1 MSERCTKPCKMM
13 LPKEGVDM
21 AKWAVVACD
30 QYTSEPDYW
39 EKVNEI
45 VGDAPSTVK
54 ITLPEIYLEGD
65 DVAER
70 TEKINAEMIRYEKDG
85 TLTELPTGMI
95 LLDRETGR
103 VCGRKGIMMAFDLEA
118 YDYHLGSTSLIRPT
132 EKTVEERIPPR
143 LAVRKNAS
151 MELPHIMLLIDD
163 PDRTVIEPIYEK
175 RSELKKVYDVELMQ
189 NGGHLTGWFIE
200 EGAMIDQIQNALD
213 KLADRAAFNKKYNL
227 EKDYP
232 IVQYA
237 TGDGNHSMATA
248 KANWENIKK
257 TLSEEEMKTH
267 PARFVLAEVVN
278 IHDES
283 LEIEAIYR
291 VLFGADPEDVVSA
304 AKEFFAKNGGS
315 VEEGEVSGAQV
326 FQWTAGNKKGAFSVI
341 NSKWAMEVATLQ
353 NFLDDYL
360 STRKNIKIDYIH
372 GLDALAQLSGQEGNM
387 GFYLPDPAKADLFR
401 GVIIDGVLPRK
412 TFSMG
417 EAQEKRFYMEARKIV
432 K

>member
-1 MSERCTKPCKMM
+1 MRCTKPCKMM

-30 QYTSEPDYW
+30 QYTSEPEYW
-39 EKVNEI
+39 KQVDEFVK
-45 VGDAPSTVK
+45 DAPSTVK

-70 TEKINAEMIRYEKDG
+70 TEKINAEMLRYEEDG
-85 TLTELPTGMI
+85 TLQELPSGMI

-103 VCGRKGIMMAFDLEA
+103 VTGRKGIMMAFDLEA
-118 YDYHLGSTSLIRPT
+118 YDYHLGSESLIRPT

-163 PDRTVIEPIYEK
+163 PERTVIEPIYEK
-175 RSELKKVYDVELMQ
+175 RDELKKVYDVELMQ
-189 NGGHLTGWFIE
+189 KGGHLTGWFIPEGDVTNQIE
-200 EGAMIDQIQNALD
+200 EALD

-227 EKDYP
+227 DKDYP
-232 IVQYA
+232 IVQFA

-248 KANWENIKK
+248 KANWERIKEG
-257 TLSEEEMKTH
+257 LSEEEKKTH

-291 VLFGADPEDVVSA
+291 VLFGADPDDVIAA
-304 AKEFFAKNGGS
+304 AKEFYAKNGGS
-315 VEEGEVSGAQV
+315 VEEGEVAGGQV
-326 FQWTAGNKKGAFSVI
+326 FKWTAGNKKGAYTVM
-341 NSKWAMEVATLQ
+341 NSKWSMEVATLQ

-360 STRKNIKIDYIH
+360 KDKKNIKIDYIH
-372 GLDALAQLSGQEGNM
+372 GLDSLAQLSEQDGNM
-387 GFYLPDPAKADLFR
+387 GFYLPDPAKGDLFR

>member
-1 MSERCTKPCKMM
+1 MAVRSTKPCKMM

-30 QYTSEPDYW
+30 QYTSEPEYW
-39 EKVNEI
+39 KEVNEF
-45 VGDAPSTVK
+45 VGDAPSTVR

-70 TEKINAEMIRYEKDG
+70 TEKINAEMIRYEKEG
-85 TLTELPTGMI
+85 ILQELPSGMI

-103 VCGRKGIMMAFDLEA
+103 VCGRKGLMMAFDLEE

-175 RSELKKVYDVELMQ
+175 RNEFKKVYDVELMQ
-189 NGGHLTGWFIE
+189 KGGHLTGWFIP
-200 EGAMIDQIQNALD
+200 EGDVTDKIQDALD
-213 KLADRAAFNKKYNL
+213 KLADRATFNKKYNL

-248 KANWENIKK
+248 KANWERIKEG
-257 TLSEEEMKTH
+257 LSEEEKMTH

-291 VLFGADPEDVVSA
+291 VLFGADPADVVEA
-304 AKEFFAKNGGS
+304 AKAFFEKNGGS
-315 VEEGEVSGAQV
+315 VEEGEVAGAQV
-326 FQWTAGNKKGAFSVI
+326 FKWTAGKKKGVFSVK

-372 GLDALAQLSGQEGNM
+372 GLDSLAQLSEQDGNM

>member
-1 MSERCTKPCKMM
+1 MAERCTKPCKMM

-30 QYTSEPDYW
+30 QYTSEPEYW
-39 EKVNEI
+39 NKVNEI

-54 ITLPEIYLEGD
+54 ITLPEIYLEGN
-65 DVAER
+65 DVEER
-70 TEKINAEMIRYEKDG
+70 TAKINAEMIRYEKEG
-85 TLTELPTGMI
+85 ILEELPTGMI
-95 LLDRETGR
+95 LLDRDTGR
-103 VCGRKGIMMAFDLEA
+103 VCGRKGLMMAFDLEA

-163 PDRTVIEPIYEK
+163 PDRTVIEPVYEK
-175 RSELKKVYDVELMQ
+175 RDQFKKVYDVELMQ
-189 NGGHLTGWFIE
+189 NGGHLTGWFIP
-200 EGAMIDQIQNALD
+200 EGEVVDQIQTALD
-213 KLADRAAFNKKYNL
+213 KLADRDSFNKKYNL
-227 EKDYP
+227 DKDYP
-232 IVQYA
+232 IVHYA

-248 KANWENIKK
+248 KANWERIKE
-257 TLSEEEMKTH
+257 TLTSEEIKTH

-278 IHDES
+278 IHDAS

-291 VLFGADPEDVVSA
+291 VLFGADPDDVIA
-304 AKEFFAKNGGS
+304 EAKKFFAANGGS
-315 VEEGEVSGAQV
+315 VEEGEVSGGQV
-326 FQWTAGNKKGAFSVI
+326 FKWTAGSRKGAFTVL

-372 GLDALAQLSGQEGNM
+372 GLDSLAQLSEQDGNM
-387 GFYLPDPAKADLFR
+387 GFYLPDPAKGDLFR

>member
-1 MSERCTKPCKMM
+1 MAVRSTKPCKMM

-30 QYTSEPDYW
+30 QYTSEPEYW
-39 EKVNEI
+39 KEVNDF
-45 VGDAPSTVK
+45 VGDAPSTVR
-54 ITLPEIYLEGD
+54 ITLPEIYLEGN

-70 TEKINAEMIRYEKDG
+70 TEKINAEMIRYEKEG
-85 TLTELPTGMI
+85 ILQELPSGMI

-103 VCGRKGIMMAFDLEA
+103 VCGRKGLMMAFDLEE

-175 RSELKKVYDVELMQ
+175 RNDFKKVYDVELMQ
-189 NGGHLTGWFIE
+189 KGGHLTGWFIP
-200 EGAMIDQIQNALD
+200 EGEVTDKIQDALD
-213 KLADRAAFNKKYNL
+213 KLADRETFNKKYNL
-227 EKDYP
+227 DKDYP

-248 KANWENIKK
+248 KANWERIKEG
-257 TLSEEEMKTH
+257 LSEEEKKTH

-291 VLFGADPEDVVSA
+291 VLFGADPSDVIAA

-315 VEEGEVSGAQV
+315 VEEGEVAGGQV
-326 FQWTAGNKKGAFSVI
+326 FKWTAGSKKGVFTVL

-372 GLDALAQLSGQEGNM
+372 GLDSLAQLSEQDGNM

>member
-1 MSERCTKPCKMM
+1 M
-13 LPKEGVDM
+13 LPKEGVDVS
-21 AKWAVVACD
+21 KWAVVACD
-30 QYTSEPDYW
+30 QYTSEPEYW

-70 TEKINAEMIRYEKDG
+70 TDKINAEMIKYVEDG
-85 TLTELPTGMI
+85 TLEELPSGMI

-103 VCGRKGIMMAFDLEA
+103 VTGRKGIMMAFDLEE
-118 YDYHLGSTSLIRPT
+118 YDYHLGSTSFIRPT

-151 MELPHIMLLIDD
+151 VELPHIMLLIDD

-175 RSELKKVYDVELMQ
+175 RNELKKVYDVELMQ

-200 EGAMIDQIQNALD
+200 EGELVDQIQNSLD
-213 KLADRAAFNKKYNL
+213 ALADRATFNKKYNL
-227 EKDYP
+227 DKDYP
-232 IVQYA
+232 IVWYA

-248 KANWENIKK
+248 KANWENIKA
-257 TLSEEEMKTH
+257 TLSPEEIEDH

-291 VLFGADPEDVVSA
+291 VLFGADSDDVINA
-304 AKEFFAKNGGS
+304 AKDFFGKNGGS
-315 VEEGEVSGAQV
+315 VVEGEVEGAQV
-326 FQWTAGNKKGAFSVI
+326 FKWTAGSKKGVFSVVD
-341 NSKWAMEVATLQ
+341 SKWAMEVATLQ

-360 STRKNIKIDYIH
+360 ASHKDVKIDYIH
-372 GLDALAQLSGQEGNM
+372 GTDSLAQLSSVEGNM
-387 GFYLPDPAKADLFR
+387 GFFLPDPAKADLFR

>member
-1 MSERCTKPCKMM
+1 MAVRSTKPCKMM

-30 QYTSEPDYW
+30 QYTSEPEYW
-39 EKVNEI
+39 KEVNEF

-54 ITLPEIYLEGD
+54 ITLPEIYLEGE

-70 TEKINAEMIRYEKDG
+70 TEKINAEMIRYEKEG
-85 TLTELPTGMI
+85 IVEELPSGMI

-103 VCGRKGIMMAFDLEA
+103 VCGRKGLMMAFDLEE

-175 RSELKKVYDVELMQ
+175 RNDFKKVYDVELMQ
-189 NGGHLTGWFIE
+189 KGGHLTGWFIP
-200 EGAMIDQIQNALD
+200 EGEVTDKIQEALD
-213 KLADRAAFNKKYNL
+213 KLADRETFNKKYNL
-227 EKDYP
+227 DKDYP

-248 KANWENIKK
+248 KANWERIKEG
-257 TLSEEEMKTH
+257 LSEEEKKTH

-291 VLFGADPEDVVSA
+291 VLFGAEPNDVIAA
-304 AKEFFAKNGGS
+304 AKDFFAKNGGS
-315 VEEGEVSGAQV
+315 VEEGEVAGGQV
-326 FQWTAGNKKGAFSVI
+326 FKWTAGNKKGAFTVM

-372 GLDALAQLSGQEGNM
+372 GLDSLAQLSEQDGNM
-387 GFYLPDPAKADLFR
+387 GFYLPDPAKGDLFR

>member
-1 MSERCTKPCKMM
+1 MAERCTKPCKMM

-30 QYTSEPDYW
+30 QYTSEPEYW
-39 EKVNEI
+39 NKVNEI

-54 ITLPEIYLEGD
+54 ITLPEIYLEGN
-65 DVAER
+65 DVEER
-70 TEKINAEMIRYEKDG
+70 TAKINAEMIRYEEEG
-85 TLTELPTGMI
+85 ILEELPTGMI
-95 LLDRETGR
+95 LLDRDTGR
-103 VCGRKGIMMAFDLEA
+103 VCGRKGLMMAFDLEA

-163 PDRTVIEPIYEK
+163 PDRTVIEPVYEK
-175 RSELKKVYDVELMQ
+175 RDQFKKVYDVELMQ
-189 NGGHLTGWFIE
+189 NGGHLTGWFIP
-200 EGAMIDQIQNALD
+200 EGEVVDQIQTALD
-213 KLADRAAFNKKYNL
+213 KLADRASFNKKYNL
-227 EKDYP
+227 DKDYP
-232 IVQYA
+232 IVHYA

-248 KANWENIKK
+248 KANWERIKE
-257 TLSEEEMKTH
+257 TLTPEEIETH

-278 IHDES
+278 IHDAS

-291 VLFGADPEDVVSA
+291 VLFGADPDDVIA
-304 AKEFFAKNGGS
+304 EAKKFFAANGGS
-315 VEEGEVSGAQV
+315 VEEGEVSGGQV
-326 FQWTAGNKKGAFSVI
+326 FKWTAGSRKGAFTVL

-372 GLDALAQLSGQEGNM
+372 GLDSLAQLSEQDGNM
-387 GFYLPDPAKADLFR
+387 GFYLPDPAKGDLFR

>member
-1 MSERCTKPCKMM
+1 MAERCTFPCKMM

-30 QYTSEPDYW
+30 QYTSEPEYW
-39 EKVNEI
+39 NKVNEI

-70 TEKINAEMIRYEKDG
+70 TEKINKEMIKYVEEG
-85 TLTELPTGMI
+85 TLQELPTGMI

-103 VCGRKGIMMAFDLEA
+103 VTGRKGIMMAFDLEQ
-118 YDYHLGSTSLIRPT
+118 YDYNLGSTSYIRPT
-132 EKTVEERIPPR
+132 EKTVVERIPPR
-143 LAVRKNAS
+143 LAVRRNAS
-151 MELPHIMLLIDD
+151 VELPHIMLLIDD
-163 PDRTVIEPIYEK
+163 PDRTVIEPVYAK
-175 RSELKKVYDVELMQ
+175 RDELKKVYDVELMQ

-200 EGAMIDQIQNALD
+200 EGELVDQIQTALD
-213 KLADRAAFNKKYNL
+213 KLADRETFNKKYNL
-227 EKDYP
+227 DKDYP
-232 IVQYA
+232 IVWYA

-248 KANWENIKK
+248 KANWEEIKK
-257 TLSEEEMKTH
+257 GLSPEEQADH

-291 VLFGADPEDVVSA
+291 VLFNANKEDLLSA
-304 AKEFFAKNGGS
+304 AKTYFTEKG
-315 VEEGEVSGAQV
+315 GEVVDGEADGQV
-326 FQWTAGNKKGAFSVI
+326 FKWTAGKEKGAFTVK
-341 NSKWAMEVATLQ
+341 NSPFAMEVASLQ
-353 NFLDDYL
+353 NFLDDYMA
-360 STRKNIKIDYIH
+360 TRKDVKIDYIH
-372 GLDALAQLSGQEGNM
+372 GLDALAQLSGEEGNM

>member
-1 MSERCTKPCKMM
+1 M
-13 LPKEGVDM
+13 LPKEGVDVS
-21 AKWAVVACD
+21 KWAVVACD
-30 QYTSEPDYW
+30 QYTSEPEYW

-70 TEKINAEMIRYEKDG
+70 TDKINAEMIKYVEDG
-85 TLTELPTGMI
+85 TLEELPSGMI

-103 VCGRKGIMMAFDLEA
+103 VTGRKGIMMAFDLEE
-118 YDYHLGSTSLIRPT
+118 YDYHLGSTSFIRPT

-151 MELPHIMLLIDD
+151 VELPHIMLLIDD

-175 RSELKKVYDVELMQ
+175 RNELKKVYDVELMQ

-200 EGAMIDQIQNALD
+200 EGELVDQIQNSLD
-213 KLADRAAFNKKYNL
+213 ALADRATFNKKYNL
-227 EKDYP
+227 DKDYP
-232 IVQYA
+232 IVWYA

-248 KANWENIKK
+248 KANWENIKA
-257 TLSEEEMKTH
+257 TLSPEEIEDH

-291 VLFGADPEDVVSA
+291 VLFGADSDDVINA
-304 AKEFFAKNGGS
+304 AKDFFGKNGGS
-315 VEEGEVSGAQV
+315 VVEGEVEGAQV
-326 FQWTAGNKKGAFSVI
+326 FKWTAGNKKGVFSVVD
-341 NSKWAMEVATLQ
+341 SKWAMEVATLQ

-360 STRKNIKIDYIH
+360 ASHKDVKIDYIH
-372 GLDALAQLSGQEGNM
+372 GTDSLAQLSSVEGNM
-387 GFYLPDPAKADLFR
+387 GFFLPDPAKADLFR